1 MKLLDTSVCADHLLG
16 RPEAVELLDRMLAE
30 GEELACSELVRF
42 ELLAGTRDARA
53 ARPSTR
59 SRPPSRGCPC
69 RRASRASRPTSR
81 SASAPSGAST
91 DAADYLLAATAV
103 VAGAELVTL
112 DADHFPM
119 FPELRAP
126 Y

>member
-16 RPEAVELLDRMLAE
+16 RPEAVELLDGMLAD

-42 ELLAGTRDARA
+42 ELLAGTRMPEQPALDAFQA
-53 ARPSTR
+53 AVTWLPVSEGVTR
-59 SRPPSRGCPC
+59 VAADLAQRFR
-69 RRASRASRPTSR
+69 T
-81 SASAPSGAST
+81 SGAST
-91 DAADYLLAATAV
+91 DAADYLLAATAL

>member
-16 RPEAVELLDRMLAE
+16 RPEAVDLLDGPLAD

-42 ELLAGTRDARA
+42 ELLAGTRTPEQPALDAFQA
-53 ARPSTR
+53 AVTWLPVSEGVTR
-59 SRPPSRGCPC
+59 VAAELAQRYR
-69 RRASRASRPTSR
+69 T
-81 SASAPSGAST
+81 SGAST

-103 VAGAELVTL
+103 LVGAELVTL